1 MPIYTVQ
8 AADGKIYKLEG
19 PPNASQADLAAA
31 IERQNPYATK
41 TTEQLKAEPGA
52 ATSVGDIG
60 RSLGSG
66 LVGGVKSIADV
77 FGAGSDVS
85 NYLGETMQGLQSG
98 LTPERQ
104 AEMARRSELIERADK
119 SGSMF
124 EQAKAYLGGV
134 TEAPLQTTV
143 QALGTSA
150 PAILA
155 GLATLPVSA
164 PAGIAAGV
172 GIISRLAIGAAQ
184 GVGEFKGS
192 AYDAVKAHYMKEGK
206 GEVEASRL
214 AEEAQQY
221 SADKAL
227 QYGGAALLGSL
238 DAVLGSE
245 NVAMKAM
252 RRVAPTGAMTKEAI
266 DAGIKALPAKPL
278 TKPSLGRAFGESVLG
293 EAPLEGAQGAFGQYS
308 QNVAMQQAGIDTPT
322 EQGVFG
328 SGLRDALVGS
338 LAGGVFTPLH
348 KSTMNSAYNIDQF
361 LRQAQGEQEIAGEAQ
376 AALKRKQEKDQQ
388 NLKMRSLVEG
398 EPSTMLALPAPA
410 AKAEREIE
418 PALIDLQN
426 PVGRITR
433 NELPAETI
441 SYIDSYRAENNLP
454 RLTSFSLEDV
464 KDAMTSQNP
473 AGERAALDSIIAAK
487 TGYTGK
493 EKYSP
498 EDILNAAV
506 EKNIAPETKGFA
518 DFLQRATGERDVN
531 TMSQPQLYSAFNALK
546 ATKPSTTGEQIVL
559 PEGSNA
565 TRFTT
570 DQYNEGLTL
579 LGKYLEQGQGK
590 PLSMQQATEVVSA
603 QTDLGDYAAD
613 ILRVA
618 ANNDDV
624 IVENGPVFQT
634 VDKETGEVTGSYGAK
649 EDAQKAAGKT
659 ATVQEGRGPVVR
671 NRVEEKQVKRAKLP
685 GGYELEEETLKE
697 GEKPAEYQIMVEGK
711 AKPLASVLEENDVAG
726 KVERL
731 QGLRQKE
738 AEKVLTDIGKHEKT
752 VASGRAKLESMEARG
767 QVDTEGFKKAQA
779 QQAKAEDILGRRI
792 QRMLDQ
798 IEEFSAPLKAKPAG
812 KKQVTRTAF
821 KLTKEGKEV
830 GKFPS
835 RAAAEESVLS
845 QLTDA
850 ELEAISTQEGPTANR
865 AAKALEA
872 RKDQKAG
879 KTGIKVKGTTAGLE
893 AAGVYTQET
902 QAKIVELR
910 KQLLP
915 MLAKFGLGDVGL
927 KIVRTL
933 EAGAEGSYLD
943 KLIQVTL
950 TADQPI
956 TTMRHEA
963 LHALKDMGFFT
974 PAQWNVL
981 MKKANEEWI
990 GKYLKGVNAEFNG
1003 KVMSRYDAY
1012 IYINQTLP
1020 EQWNRANPNKAPR
1033 DVMSD
1038 VDMQELLIE
1047 EAIAD
1052 AFGAFELGA
1061 DKPTPG
1067 MIAALFKR
1075 LQDFFTAFAE
1085 ALGRAKIESAE
1096 EIFGKI
1102 EKGELAKAGLDQTA
1116 REKLSLAGMGV
1127 PRSTRSIMESA
1138 SKFAQAELGL
1148 NTEKAKGKSGVN
1160 NVRDVGKQLNRYTLD
1175 QFGGITRDDP
1185 TAKDVAALASA
1196 VADEV
1201 GYQLR
1206 VNAKTGTGT
1215 GWYSNNYPN
1224 ALKKLGKVFPELET
1238 NPLARSVFS
1247 AIVAVT
1253 SNGEDVSSNI
1263 KSAIRYYQDFR
1274 NGKPLVATGSRR
1286 PTALENNLSQI
1297 EKLFEKHGENFT
1309 QELTKEI
1316 TVAELNAYLRSV
1328 GEKPSSDYLKET
1340 KIPAAA
1346 IYFGP
1351 KLGAFFANLSGSEG
1365 YLTMDLWWTRSINR
1379 MRGLLIPSAT
1389 ESSIISFRDLMDRP
1403 SATREEVIAAA
1414 VPFKQKYEEH
1424 GYTTELEF
1432 LAGEKEPTT
1441 NAGHP
1446 KWLAKAKRKAGP
1458 SFQQLMLEHKLEKM
1472 ANTIYKNEFDML
1484 KEDPFNASD
1493 RKFMYDVAR
1502 SAQKLLKAEGIDL
1515 SLADIQAA
1523 LWYYEKRLYA
1533 KLTGREADDIGYEEA
1548 IIARASDNDRREG
1561 PSVVFSQQSNRR
1573 DAARGKGAAPDE
1585 LGGLDGG
1592 KLSLKKGVV
1601 AEVAPNPDHISATKW
1616 REMTTQERLDSTKA
1630 VANKIMSRV
1639 FSELGLTGY
1648 TYTFSSGT
1656 YEGEANP
1663 NIIVEA
1669 PDSATEQEL
1678 AELGKVLGYVLDQK
1692 AMVVFDENNK
1702 TSGDQAGFVK
1712 VRIPEGMSQEELS
1725 GLRSHIAR
1733 EVPQADGDTLRNG
1746 ALLYGNFSAYN
1757 DKVDTVSDAQYHQ
1770 AIRDAVESFEY
1781 DGVID
1786 VSSPETFHSA
1796 FIWPDTRADYLKET
1810 RYGDSKGLQGE
1821 AGADVR
1827 GQGSRR
1833 LQAISEDAIALRD
1846 RWIDARGA
1854 ARLGGRERGNAVDY
1868 GNPTA
1873 EYGIP
1878 QKNSVSVIGVHFSQQ
1893 PRDTLYSEYY
1903 GTGLRGFEQQRL
1915 SDKENA
1921 DIRNRIYFY
1930 VDNGAGVRAESG
1942 VGGSPHV
1949 IKLNNLYDT
1958 KADPL
1963 GFIKNTKGA
1972 DAAERFN
1979 KWERS
1984 IKEAGFDGYL
1994 IKDQTASQDY
2004 ATLIG
2009 KHAVKTKLS
2018 LGKVSFSTADEA
2030 ENAAYGKAPP
2040 QTREFKLFYGAST
2053 LIDEGRPQ
2061 VMYHGSDTDIS
2072 TFYEDKP
2079 IFVTPD
2085 VGFAEDFASDRAK
2098 DNDKDPSA
2106 VRIYPL
2112 WVRAETPFDY
2122 ENSDHVEQIM
2132 QRLIADQ
2139 NATKPDSTLRLR
2151 KSTNVP
2157 VDKLRSE
2164 IKRGLWSV
2172 IEDKTVQDIIKS
2184 LGFDSFTVYESN
2196 KKNLAVYS
2204 AAQVK
2209 SVTGNIGEF
2218 GREAKDIRF
2227 SLRSFKADELPQK
2240 SKSYTLPANTL
2251 LYHGAHETRAKEIE
2265 IAGKVLISRSPIKTS
2280 GGTLDEGGL
2289 VFFGDK
2295 DAATG
2300 YANSENDPI
2309 SVQAAKERGE
2319 NRKPGVVFETATDR
2333 PYRLM
2338 NKNYKLTKKE
2348 AEGLNKVL
2356 GIPDYKLL
2364 KEGDSASTAAYRA
2377 VTNSRTVD
2385 SYQTN
2390 KGEMVVVWPMIFNQL
2405 GYDGYFD
2412 DFAVAL
2418 AADNGIR
2425 LVGKDGRLEK
2435 FSLPAVSKAADDRVD
2450 ATTTTRE
2457 VKGFGERITEAISPK
2472 AWSYFRA
2479 KALHR
2484 YNQLG
2489 VYDRIVAK
2497 TMGGIAFLADK
2508 SAEAA
2513 ALFSDLGAGVT
2524 ASALGY
2530 GDRHGGIPAYR
2541 NGVTTIDRSVKGLVA
2556 SLAPLAKYNNP
2567 KVYQYYQYW
2576 SAVKRGTRLLE
2587 AGKERL
2593 INEGDIALAAELE
2606 KKFPEFIDVQ
2616 KDYTAF
2622 NNGVVKYMV
2631 DTGVLS
2637 KERGDEYM
2645 KYADYI
2651 PFYRQVDGEKTI
2663 GPNIFQAIAGVKPPK
2678 KLTGSDAPLADFLET
2693 IVRNTQASIQAG
2705 MKNSAAQRAINV
2717 ASQVTE
2723 PGMGVERLNT
2733 KQSGPDIINV
2743 LEKGEQVSYRTP
2755 DSLLIDA
2762 IGSLHMPDIPFLSI
2776 LSAPSDLL
2784 RNLVTKDPGF
2794 MLANLMRD
2802 SLSAWVTS
2810 GQSMTPIAGTV
2821 INFGKALANKSPS
2834 MQALMDAGII
2844 GGYEFSANVESSGA
2858 KLAQDLTRKS
2868 GKEGLAAPLRAVRWL
2883 WEGLEKGTTASDA
2896 ATRTLVYE
2904 RVMAETGNEAEAL
2917 YRAMEVMN
2925 FNRKGSSPVIRVLTA
2940 AVPFFNAR
2948 LQGLDLLYRA
2958 ASGQMNMD
2966 NAKGIQKTFFVNG
2979 AMMMGLT
2986 AIYWFLTHD
2995 DEEYKK
3001 QEQETRDNNWLFPR
3015 AGIKMPTPFEVGTIF
3030 KTIPERILEYTF
3042 GNDTGKD
3049 FAESM
3054 GRSMLS
3060 TFAFNPTPQAIKPI
3074 VEVVTNFNFFTMRP
3088 IIGQG
3093 MEDVASQYQVG
3104 PGTSKAFEAFGKMT
3118 GLSPMKVEHLYK
3130 GYTGTMGMY
3139 LVDVVDS
3146 ILNANSNSPN
3156 ATKRFEQLPVVKRFA
3171 LDPEARGNITQYYEL
3186 KNAVDTTVRTMN
3198 LLEKTARPAEFSA
3211 YLQDNIGIL
3220 SNKDYVRNLEKSMK
3234 ELREMRTAIRSSG
3247 MTGDE
3252 KRDSLKYVGQMENNL
3267 TSNIQTVKKS
3277 IASMK

>member
-1 MPIYTVQ
+1 MSINVQ
-8 AADGKIYKLEG
+8 LPDGRIIQFPDGTDPAVIKSTSKRFIDNPL
-19 PPNASQADLAAA
+19 ASQ
-31 IERQNPYATK
+31 
-41 TTEQLKAEPGA
+41 TTEELKATPSA
-52 ATSVGDIG
+52 STSIGDIG
-60 RSLGSG
+60 RSLGTG

-77 FGAGSDVS
+77 FGAGTDVS
-85 NYLGETMQGLQSG
+85 EYLGETMQGLQAG

-104 AEMARRSELIERADK
+104 AEMARRAELMERADK
-119 SGSMF
+119 SGSLM

-150 PAILA
+150 PTIIA

-172 GIISRLAIGAAQ
+172 GIISRLAVGAAQ

-192 AYDAVKAHYMKEGK
+192 AYEAVKGHYLKEGK
-206 GEVEASRL
+206 SPEEAGRL

-227 QYGGAALLGSL
+227 QIGGAALLGSL
-238 DAVLGSE
+238 DSVLGSE
-245 NVAMKAM
+245 NIAMRAM
-252 RRVAPTGAMTKEAI
+252 RRVSPTGKMTKEAI
-266 DAGIKALPAKPL
+266 DAGIAALPEKAL
-278 TKPSLGRAFGESVLG
+278 TKPSFGRALGQSVLG

-308 QNVAMQQAGIDTPT
+308 QNIAMQQAGIDTPT

-328 SGLRDALVGS
+328 SGLRDALVGG
-338 LAGGVFTPLH
+338 LAGGVFSPLQ

-361 LRQAQGEQEIAGEAQ
+361 LRQAKGEQEITAEAE
-376 AALKRKQEKDQQ
+376 AALKRKQETEARVKTG
-388 NLKMRSLVEG
+388 LGVPTG
-398 EPSTMLALPAPA
+398 ETLALPAPA

-433 NELPAETI
+433 NELPADTL
-441 SYIDSYRAENNLP
+441 SYIDSYRTENNLP

-473 AGERAALDSIIAAK
+473 EGERAALDSIIAAK

-493 EKYSP
+493 EQYKP

-506 EKNIAPETKGFA
+506 EKNIAPDTKGFS

-546 ATKPSTTGEQIVL
+546 ATKASTTGEQIVL

-579 LGKYLEQGQGK
+579 LGKYLEQGKGK
-590 PLSMQQATEVVSA
+590 PLTMQQATDVVSA

-624 IVENGPVFQT
+624 IIENAPVFQT
-634 VDKETGEVTGSYGAK
+634 VDNESGEITGTYGTE
-649 EDAQKAAGKT
+649 EDATKAAGKA
-659 ATVQEGRGPVVR
+659 ATVQESRGPVVR
-671 NRVEEKQVKRAKLP
+671 SRIEEKQVKRAALP

-711 AKPLASVLEENDVAG
+711 AKPLATVLEENDVAG

-731 QGLRQKE
+731 QGLRRNEAGKILIDIQKNE
-738 AEKVLTDIGKHEKT
+738 TT
-752 VASGRAKLESMEARG
+752 VNKGRSALESMEARG
-767 QVDTEGFKKAQA
+767 LMDTEGYKKAQA
-779 QQAKAEDILGRRI
+779 QQARAEDILGRRI

-798 IEEFSAPLKAKPAG
+798 IEELSAPLTSKPAG
-812 KKQVTRTAF
+812 KKQITRQAF

-835 RAAAEESVLS
+835 RAAAEESVLAELS
-845 QLTDA
+845 DA
-850 ELEAISTQEGPTANR
+850 ELETLTTQEGPTANR

-902 QAKIVELR
+902 QAKIDALS
-910 KQLLP
+910 KQLVP

-927 KIVRTL
+927 KIVREL
-933 EAGAEGSYLD
+933 QAGAEGSYLD

-950 TADQPI
+950 TAEKPI
-956 TTMRHEA
+956 ITMRHEA
-963 LHALKDMGFFT
+963 LHALKELGFFT

-981 MKKANEEWI
+981 TKKANDEWI
-990 GKYLKGVNAEFNG
+990 GKYLKGVNSELDG

-1012 IYINQTLP
+1012 IYLYQTAP
-1020 EQWNRANPNKAPR
+1020 QQYNTANPDKAPR
-1033 DVMSD
+1033 NVLSD
-1038 VDMQELLIE
+1038 AEMQELLVE

-1052 AFGAFELGA
+1052 AFGAFELGT

-1067 MIAALFKR
+1067 MIAVLFKR
-1075 LQDFFTAFAE
+1075 LQDFFAAFAQ

-1102 EKGELAKAGLDQTA
+1102 ERGELAKAGLEQTA
-1116 REKLSLAGMGV
+1116 KEKLSLAGAGI
-1127 PRSTRSIMESA
+1127 PRSTRNIMESA

-1148 NTEKAKGKSGVN
+1148 NTEKIKGKSGVN

-1175 QFGGITRDDP
+1175 QFGGITKDEP
-1185 TAKDVAALASA
+1185 TAKDVADLAEA
-1196 VADEV
+1196 IADEV

-1206 VNAKTGTGT
+1206 VTAKTGTGT

-1224 ALKKLGKVFPELET
+1224 ALKKLGKVFPELSD

-1247 AIVAVT
+1247 SIVAVT

-1274 NGKPLVATGSRR
+1274 NGKKMVSTGSRR
-1286 PTALENNLSQI
+1286 ATALENNLNQI

-1316 TVAELNAYLRSV
+1316 TVAELNAYLRSI
-1328 GEKPSSDYLKET
+1328 GEEPSSDYLKET

-1379 MRGLLIPSAT
+1379 MRGMLIPKAT
-1389 ESSIISFRDLMDRP
+1389 ESSINAFRDLMDRP

-1432 LAGEKEPTT
+1432 LTKVKEPRT
-1441 NAGHP
+1441 NAGRP

-1458 SFQQLMLEHKLEKM
+1458 AFEQLMLEHKLEKM
-1472 ANTIYKNEFDML
+1472 ANTIYKNEYDML
-1484 KEDPFNASD
+1484 EEAPFNASD

-1502 SAQKLLKAEGIDL
+1502 RAQKILSSEGVNL

-1561 PSVVFSQQSNRR
+1561 PSVVFPEQPNRR
-1573 DAARGKGAAPDE
+1573 NAAGRTSGVPDE

-1592 KLSLKKGVV
+1592 KLSLKKGIV
-1601 AEVAPNPDHISATKW
+1601 AEVAPNPDHVSAEMW

-1630 VANKIMSRV
+1630 VANKILSRV
-1639 FSELGLTGY
+1639 FSELGLKGYSFKFSTGS
-1648 TYTFSSGT
+1648 F
-1656 YEGEANP
+1656 EGEVNP

-1669 PDSATEQEL
+1669 PDDATTQEL
-1678 AELGKVLGYVLDQK
+1678 DELGRILGYVLDQK
-1692 AMVVFDENNK
+1692 AMVVFDEGNK

-1712 VRIPEGMSQEELS
+1712 VRIPDGMSQEELS

-1733 EVPQADGDTLRNG
+1733 EVPQADGDTLRDD

-1757 DKVDTVSDAQYHQ
+1757 DKVDTLSDEQYHQ
-1770 AIRDAVESFEY
+1770 AILDAVESFDY
-1781 DGVID
+1781 DGTIR
-1786 VSSPETFHSA
+1786 VSDPERFHSS

-1810 RYGDSKGLQGE
+1810 RYGKSGALQGE

-1854 ARLGGRERGNAVDY
+1854 ARLGSRERGNAVDY
-1868 GNPTA
+1868 GEPTA

-1878 QKNSVSVIGVHFSQQ
+1878 QKDSVSVVGVHFSQQ
-1893 PRDTLYSEYY
+1893 PRETLYSEYY
-1903 GTGLRGFEQQRL
+1903 GTGLRGLEQERL
-1915 SDKENA
+1915 SEKANA
-1921 DIRNRIYFY
+1921 DIRNRVYFY

-1963 GFIKNTKGA
+1963 KFIKNATGA
-1972 DAAERFN
+1972 TAAERFN

-2018 LGKVSFSTADEA
+2018 LAKTSFPSAEEA
-2030 ENAAYGKAPP
+2030 ENAAYKKAPP

-2053 LIDEGRPQ
+2053 LMEEGRPQ
-2061 VMYHGSDTDIS
+2061 VMYHASPNIFTQFRDDN
-2072 TFYEDKP
+2072 P
-2079 IFVTPD
+2079 IFV
-2085 VGFAEDFASDRAK
+2085 S
-2098 DNDKDPSA
+2098 PSA
-2106 VRIYPL
+2106 SEAEYFGKFHYMGEDREKGKVSVYPL
-2112 WVRAETPFDY
+2112 WVRAETPFDF
-2122 ENSDHVEQIM
+2122 ENKEHV
-2132 QRLIADQ
+2132 RLIRQGLID
-2139 NATKPDSTLRLR
+2139 NPLIGEEFATSEERL
-2151 KSTNVP
+2151 SSGDWP
-2157 VDKLRSE
+2157 A
-2164 IKRGLWSV
+2164 
-2172 IEDKTVQDIIKS
+2172 IEDQAVQDVIKQF
-2184 LGFDSFTVYESN
+2184 GFDSFYVMEGGT
-2196 KKNLAVYS
+2196 KNLAVYS

-2218 GREAKDIRF
+2218 GRDVKDMRF
-2227 SLRSFKADELPQK
+2227 SLK
-2240 SKSYTLPANTL
+2240 SAV
-2251 LYHGAHETRAKEIE
+2251 GAFDQGE
-2265 IAGKVLISRSPIKTS
+2265 IANSAVTGTKSRYKLIDMDIDNFLR
-2280 GGTLDEGGL
+2280 L
-2289 VFFGDK
+2289 
-2295 DAATG
+2295 
-2300 YANSENDPI
+2300 SEYGRQD
-2309 SVQAAKERGE
+2309 SKLAAAKSRLEKGSKFTSIPYLYLGKEDGDLRVTGHEGRHRALALQEAGFETMPVEMRGE
-2319 NRKPGVVFETATDR
+2319 IRWSEQDDPEKFDYSATWPNRIYAQKGALR
-2333 PYRLM
+2333 
-2338 NKNYKLTKKE
+2338 
-2348 AEGLNKVL
+2348 EGYS
-2356 GIPDYKLL
+2356 IPMPFTREESPADYQ
-2364 KEGDSASTAAYRA
+2364 
-2377 VTNSRTVD
+2377 VTISG
-2385 SYQTN
+2385 Q
-2390 KGEMVVVWPMIFNQL
+2390 
-2405 GYDGYFD
+2405 
-2412 DFAVAL
+2412 
-2418 AADNGIR
+2418 
-2425 LVGKDGRLEK
+2425 K
-2435 FSLPAVSKAADDRVD
+2435 FSLPTVSKAVTDRVN

-2457 VKGFGERITEAISPK
+2457 VKGFPERITEAISPK
-2472 AWSYFRA
+2472 SRSYFRA
-2479 KALHR
+2479 KAINR

-2508 SAEAA
+2508 SAEAG

-2524 ASALGY
+2524 ASALGF
-2530 GDRHGGIPAYR
+2530 GDRNGGIPVYR
-2541 NGVTTIDRSVKGLVA
+2541 NGVTTVDRSVKGLVA
-2556 SLAPLAKYNNP
+2556 SLAPLAAYGNP
-2567 KVYQYYQYW
+2567 KVYQYYQFW
-2576 SAVKRGTRLLE
+2576 AAVKRGTRLLE

-2593 INEGDIALAAELE
+2593 ITEGDKALAAELE
-2606 KKFPEFIDVQ
+2606 KKFPEFVQVQ

-2637 KERGDEYM
+2637 QERGNEYM
-2645 KYADYI
+2645 KYADYV
-2651 PFYRQVDGEKTI
+2651 PFYRQADGETTI

-2678 KLTGSDAPLADFLET
+2678 KLKGSDAPLADFLET

-2705 MKNSAAQRAINV
+2705 MKNSAAQRAVNV
-2717 ASQVTE
+2717 ASQVTD
-2723 PGMGVERLNT
+2723 PGMGAERLNT

-2755 DSLLIDA
+2755 DSLLVDA

-2776 LSAPSDLL
+2776 LSAPSDVL

-2794 MLANLMRD
+2794 MMANLMRD

-2810 GQSMTPIAGTV
+2810 GQKMTPIAGTV
-2821 INFGKALANKSPS
+2821 INFGKALAGKSPG
-2834 MQALMDAGII
+2834 MEAMMDAGII

-2858 KLAQDLTRKS
+2858 KLATDLARKS

-2896 ATRTLVYE
+2896 ATRALVYE

-2917 YRAMEVMN
+2917 FRSLEVMN

-2948 LQGLDLLYRA
+2948 LQGLDLFYRA
-2958 ASGQMNMD
+2958 STGQMNMD
-2966 NAKGIQKTFFVNG
+2966 NAKGIQKAFFTRG
-2979 AMMMGLT
+2979 AMMMGLST
-2986 AIYWFLTHD
+2986 LYWFLTHD

-3001 QEQETRDNNWLFPR
+3001 QEQETRDNNWLFPS
-3015 AGIKMPTPFEVGTIF
+3015 AGIKIPTPFEVGVVF

-3049 FAESM
+3049 FAKSM
-3054 GRSMLS
+3054 GSAMLG
-3060 TFAFNPTPQAIKPI
+3060 TFAFNPIPQTVKPI
-3074 VEVVTNFNFFTMRP
+3074 VEVATNFNFFTMRP

-3093 MEDVASQYQVG
+3093 MEDVASKYQVG
-3104 PGTSKAFEAFGKMT
+3104 PGTSKAFEAFGTMT

-3146 ILNANSNSPN
+3146 ILNAASNNPN

-3186 KNAVDTTVRTMN
+3186 KNSVDTTVRTMN
-3198 LLEKTARPAEFSA
+3198 LLEKTARPEDFSN
-3211 YLQDNIGIL
+3211 YIQQNIGYL
-3220 SNKDYVRNLEKSMK
+3220 ANKDYVRDLEKSMK

-3247 MTGDE
+3247 MSGDD
-3252 KRDSLKYVGQMENNL
+3252 KRDSLKLIGQMENNL
-3267 TSNIQTVKKS
+3267 TSNIQTVKKT
-3277 IASMK
+3277 IASLQ